1 MIYYSYFSGHGRAI
15 LADELNASDPFAL
28 SPAEIIERILMAGY
42 TPNVGCFSSEP
53 WPQAGAVTEVRRDG
67 QSFRVGVSRD
77 AERISL
83 QEVRY
88 SGYDR
93 MTAAE

>member
-1 MIYYSYFSGHGRAI
+1 MFFYSYFSGHGRAI
-15 LADELNASDPFAL
+15 LADELDASDPFAL

-42 TPNVGCFSSEP
+42 PPNVEWPSSKP
-53 WPQAGAVTEVRRDG
+53 WPQVGTVTEVRRDG

-93 MTAAE
+93 EE